1 MNQPRYLEISQKAL
15 GLLAVLFGAITIFA
29 GLRVL
34 TGTNPGYVVF
44 QPLLIYNTVMGFV
57 YIGVGTISWRS
68 LDLGKNGACAIFVLN
83 LIVLIAIGI
92 VYTSGGALAIDS
104 LYAMTL
110 RTVVWLAIFLG
121 FWWLSRRNLDAE
133 RHIQ

>member
-1 MNQPRYLEISQKAL
+1 MNQPGNLEISQKAL

-68 LDLGKNGACAIFVLN
+68 LDLGKSGAFSIFVLN
-83 LIVLIAIGI
+83 FIVLITIG
-92 VYTSGGALAIDS
+92 VLYTSGGTLAIDS
-104 LYAMTL
+104 LYAMTM
-110 RTVVWLAIFLG
+110 RTVVWLAIFSG
-121 FWWLSRRNLDAE
+121 FWWLSRRDACCD
-133 RHIQ
+133 QNQL